1 MNSMLTLPIDSC
13 PCFCPT
19 WDEIKDKAHMYRTA
33 RLRSTGQYV
42 EILYVVQ
49 GFLTTGQAFFGCR
62 VGQHDA
68 QAFTTEELCDFC
80 L

>member
-1 MNSMLTLPIDSC
+1 MNSLLSLPIDSC

-19 WDEIKDKAHMYRTA
+19 WDEIKGKAHMYRTA

-42 EILYVVQ
+42 SLWAVNAD
-49 GFLTTGQAFFGCR
+49 GFFAVLLPGTSLVKTYS
-62 VGQHDA
+62 
-68 QAFTTEELCDFC
+68 TEELCDFC

>member
-1 MNSMLTLPIDSC
+1 MMQSLPIDSVLCWC
-13 PCFCPT
+13 PS
-19 WDEIKDKAHMYRTA
+19 WDEIKDKAHLYATA
-33 RLRSTGQYV
+33 RIRATGQCV

-62 VGQHDA
+62 VGANDA